1 MQALNSHFKATTT
14 TNGNDKFYY
23 GKHEFYFTPGVDYFV
38 KETKAPAGYNINS
51 TIFKV
56 TAVAKAYTAVGTV
69 ENGAATVVKDYPVTV
84 PQTGGMGT
92 MMFYVGGAALI
103 ACAGVLLFVLK
114 RKKAAK

>member
-1 MQALNSHFKATTT
+1 MNQ
-14 TNGNDKFYY
+14 
-23 GKHEFYFTPGVDYFV
+23 
-38 KETKAPAGYNINS
+38 
-51 TIFKV
+51 
-56 TAVAKAYTAVGTV
+56 V
-69 ENGAATVVKDYPVTV
+69 EVPDYPVTV